1 MNDST
6 RGLLTSLVGYH
17 IEFKFSS
24 TAGIT
29 SLDNSVQLMR
39 TRIQDTCEKIQYLK
53 GSLGLALL
61 AEMYHFY
68 KSEAYFSAVR
78 GAFSF
83 HRLLPKVVE
92 YLSLTVEERLNKL
105 LSLLKG
111 CKEHR
116 YYVVAAIGYFCK
128 TYPNRLKQF
137 RPLLTKEEFL
147 NIA

>member
-83 HRLLPKVVE
+83 HRLLPKVME

-105 LSLLKG
+105 ISLLKG
-111 CKEHR
+111 DKERR
-116 YYVVAAIGYFCK
+116 YYVVAAICYFCK

>member
-29 SLDNSVQLMR
+29 SLDNSIQLVR
-39 TRIQDTCEKIQYLK
+39 TRIQDTCERIQYLK

-61 AEMYHFY
+61 SEMYYFY
-68 KSEAYFSAVR
+68 KTETYFSAVR

-83 HRLLPKVVE
+83 HRLLPKVME

-105 LSLLKG
+105 VSLLKG

-116 YYVVAAIGYFCK
+116 YYVVVAIGYFVK